1 MELADQI
8 TAELVLE
15 VRRRLIEESAP
26 RIEKCLDRLTDEQI
40 WWRPNNESN
49 SIGNLVLHLS
59 GNVRQWINSGV
70 GGLPDTRVRD
80 GEFEAQGAMPKE
92 ELWNALATTIADIET
107 VLDRVTAKQLIAIQP
122 VQVYTESVLSMLV
135 HVTEH
140 FSYHTGQIAWITKMI
155 TERQLGFY
163 EGVEL

>member
-1 MELADQI
+1 MELADKI
-8 TAELVLE
+8 AAELILE
-15 VRRRLIEESAP
+15 VRRRVLVESTP
-26 RIEKCLDRLTDEQI
+26 RIKKCLDRLSEDQI
-40 WWRPNNESN
+40 WWRPNAESN

-59 GNVRQWINSGV
+59 GNVRQWIISGV
-70 GGLPDTRVRD
+70 GRKPDTRTREE
-80 GEFEAQGAMPKE
+80 EFDAQGPMPKE
-92 ELWNALATTIADIET
+92 ELWSILATTMADIES
-107 VLDRVTAKQLIAIQP
+107 VLDSVTAEQLVTRQP

-155 TERQLGFY
+155 TESQLGFY

>member
-15 VRRRLIEESAP
+15 VRRRLIEESTL
-26 RIEKCLDRLTDEQI
+26 RIEKCLDRLTNEQI
-40 WWRPNNESN
+40 WWRPNEESN

-59 GNVRQWINSGV
+59 GNVRQWIISGV
-70 GGLPDTRVRD
+70 GCQPDTRTRNE
-80 GEFEAQGAMPKE
+80 EFNAQGPMPKK
-92 ELWNALATTIADIET
+92 ELWNILATTMADIEP
-107 VLDRVTAKQLIAIQP
+107 VLDSVTAEQLVTRQP
-122 VQVYTESVLSMLV
+122 VQVYTESVLSMLI

-140 FSYHTGQIAWITKMI
+140 FSYHTGQIAWITKMM

-163 EGVEL
+163 EGVDL